1 MRHWCNNAQQTTVR
15 ITFWSP
21 ESFGANGSSESASWG
36 DLFKRRQFLA
46 PPCFCL
52 PWPQLMDSL
61 WSTVCQLL
69 HQTNYKNAL
78 KVVLNICCQ
87 VQTLQLCVKGT
98 RTSVRTLEHGNS
110 SGRQKRL
117 DNSKAKVRKTA
128 SRDFEC
134 AGKTA
139 NKINK
144 TPGCQDALPGWL
156 DVGIA

>member
-1 MRHWCNNAQQTTVR
+1 
-15 ITFWSP
+15 
-21 ESFGANGSSESASWG
+21 
-36 DLFKRRQFLA
+36 
-46 PPCFCL
+46 
-52 PWPQLMDSL
+52 
-61 WSTVCQLL
+61 
-69 HQTNYKNAL
+69 
-78 KVVLNICCQ
+78 
-87 VQTLQLCVKGT
+87 
-98 RTSVRTLEHGNS
+98 LEHGNS